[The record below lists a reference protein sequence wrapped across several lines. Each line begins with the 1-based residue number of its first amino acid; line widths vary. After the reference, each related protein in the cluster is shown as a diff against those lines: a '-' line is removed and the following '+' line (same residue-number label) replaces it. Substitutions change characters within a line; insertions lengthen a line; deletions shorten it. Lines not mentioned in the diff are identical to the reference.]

1 MSEEL
6 KSVGAITLFV
16 EDLARARS
24 FYLDVFG
31 RPVAFEDDSS
41 AGFKLDNVVTVP
53 AARAAIDPAAVAG
66 PGSGSRC
73 LLSIWVEDVDAACA
87 ELARKGVALVNGPV
101 DRPWGAAHRLLRR
114 PRRAPVG
121 ACPGARRGQGLRQPA
136 GRRSAREPAQGPC
149 RRAGPSAWRQSQAA
163 INSLPAD
170 R

>member
-31 RPVAFEDDSS
+31 RPFAFEDDSS
-41 AGFKLDNVVTVP
+41 AGFKLDNVIINLVTVP
-53 AARAAIDPAAVAG
+53 AARTAIDPVAVAS

-73 LLSIWVEDVDAACA
+73 LLSIWVQDVDAACA

-101 DRPWGAAHRLLRR
+101 DQPWGLRT
-114 PRRAPVG
+114 
-121 ACPGARRGQGLRQPA
+121 ACFADPA
-136 GRRSAREPAQGPC
+136 GHLWELAQELGEDRR
-149 RRAGPSAWRQSQAA
+149 
-163 INSLPAD
+163 
-170 R
+170 